1 MARNDDDFR
10 IRPGKVRDRGG
21 GQITTRRIGA
31 ARGRPTSFV
40 GEVDRVIRRVGGN
53 PNRDPGTGKG
63 GGRSGACITS
73 RWPSIAAAPL
83 APGAGTGRP
92 RRGASRY
99 GSHLVSSAARP
110 ARTVVPY
117 SQREHPMRHRRA
129 TPGRPRF
136 PARKIPRYSNGKP
149 ACAIR
154 CTGRTPRDRDRAA
167 LRGRPRIL
175 AKPRMPARRRWFKR
189 WRLSDT
195 REGLSPPVHINGENS
210 RERCAAS
217 ESWIQMT
224 PAGGIEWVSAR
235 NGAGVVTVMRIIT
248 GLSPWSRTTVRSGW
262 RSRAGFVNRRRYSAA
277 R

>member
-1 MARNDDDFR
+1 
-10 IRPGKVRDRGG
+10 
-21 GQITTRRIGA
+21 
-31 ARGRPTSFV
+31 
-40 GEVDRVIRRVGGN
+40 
-53 PNRDPGTGKG
+53 
-63 GGRSGACITS
+63 
-73 RWPSIAAAPL
+73 
-83 APGAGTGRP
+83 
-92 RRGASRY
+92 
-99 GSHLVSSAARP
+99 
-110 ARTVVPY
+110 
-117 SQREHPMRHRRA
+117 MRHRRA

-277 R
+277 RIARSEDAGDGESSRRCLTAAGASRRRFPLTGRSRRDSIRGTGRHWPDERPAQMVAHLHGPNPQHGVTHVSG